1 MEKLLQQ
8 LEPYL
13 FSILIV
19 GMNVVFIGVAALV
32 SYQQRQSTVRAWDD
46 FAMRT
51 GLTLHKGSFFTTPS
65 LSGDY
70 RQRPVRVYL
79 FSRGSSRSRTTYTG
93 IDLTVNNTTGST
105 LGLSPSSAVG
115 DFFGKLFS
123 TQDVQTGNLEFDAR
137 FTVKSQPPDFA
148 VAAFDDSMVRMGLME
163 VDGYFHISLQGSSM
177 VYTER
182 GRLRDSTRLEKLVNT
197 LSDLADRVEGK
208 KKGSF

>member
-1 MEKLLQQ
+1 VEKLLQQ
-8 LEPYL
+8 LEPYFL
-13 FSILIV
+13 IILV
-19 GMNVVFIGVAALV
+19 VAMNVVFIGVAALV
-32 SYQQRQSTVRAWDD
+32 STQQRQATVRAWDD
-46 FAMRT
+46 FAIRN
-51 GLTLHKGSFFTTPS
+51 GLTINKGSFFITPS

-79 FSRGSSRSRTTYTG
+79 FSRGSSRSRTVYTG
-93 IDLTVNNTTGST
+93 IDMTVSNTTGST

-148 VAAFDDSMVRMGLME
+148 IAAFDDSMVRMGLME
-163 VDGYFHISLQGSSM
+163 IDGYFHISLQGSSM

-182 GRLRDSTRLEKLVNT
+182 GRMRDTTRMEKLFNT